1 MTIIQLEYLLAVANC
16 GSFSLAAEHCFV
28 TQPSLSMQI
37 KSLEEELGVVLL
49 DRSKKPVIATEA
61 GEVVLERARETLRA
75 YDNIRESVAELKGE
89 IAGRLRLG
97 VIPTVAPYLLHKF
110 LPGFVHD
117 YPHVELEVK
126 ELMTRDIV
134 DAMKH
139 DRIDAALVAGGTC
152 GDGIQEQEL
161 FDDRFFIYV
170 SPDNPLYERS
180 NVRIE
185 DIDLRD
191 LILLSDGNCMRDQVI
206 ELCQAKRG
214 VPSHYYFESGSLDTL
229 MRIVDCTQCVTIIP
243 RNGRRI
249 CAQGAPRP
257 RQDIGQ
263 RRHVAQ
269 DRHRRA
275 AHVRQI
281 FDHQG
286 ARRIDPHLPQI
297 GVARGR
303 RSLCRRGLSFCGTVR
318 APGQSAH
325 SVAVFRRFPI
335 YLLSLHGYS
344 GLLRNIGIWKN

>member
-229 MRIVDCTQCVTIIP
+229 MRRLHAVRDDHP